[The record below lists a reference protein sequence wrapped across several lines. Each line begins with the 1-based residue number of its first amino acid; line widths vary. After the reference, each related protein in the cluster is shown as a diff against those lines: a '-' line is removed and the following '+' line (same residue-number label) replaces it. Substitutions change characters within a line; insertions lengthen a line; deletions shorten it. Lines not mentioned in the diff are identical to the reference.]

1 MPVPMDARGTQRH
14 AQGQVNTAY
23 LMSLTTANQQDGSGS
38 RALHLVVPS
47 RNTLSSHA
55 LPSVVPSPTVPREE
69 AIRIVTEF
77 ERDGGT
83 WGESST
89 IGRGVRYCPDDHLR
103 LAM

>member
-1 MPVPMDARGTQRH
+1 MSFRSVPNVPRSH
-14 AQGQVNTAY
+14 ALPSVVPSPNVP
-23 LMSLTTANQQDGSGS
+23 GS

-47 RNTLSSHA
+47 RNTPSSHA